1 MKDLELAE
9 NMIANL
15 DAHKEQP
22 DWQETMDT
30 FKPMIERIM
39 EEDQCNAM
47 KASIPILKKFKEN
60 DDQYGAGLLMAIVTD
75 MMLEAV
81 KN

>member
-1 MKDLELAE
+1 
-9 NMIANL
+9 
-15 DAHKEQP
+15 
-22 DWQETMDT
+22 
-30 FKPMIERIM
+30 
-39 EEDQCNAM
+39 M

-75 MMLEAV
+75 MMLENV